1 MPEKIPAPGSFDK
14 LTRKIGA
21 GRMTK
26 AKTLKLMK
34 DPVATAKAIQLV
46 YVSCKDEGIE
56 RVRAGKGFKYMFR
69 NKPVKDKSLLKRIHS
84 LVIPPAWKNVWIC
97 RIAEGHL
104 QATGLDIRGRK
115 QYRYHPLWNELRNKT
130 KFYRLPELG
139 KLLPIIRK
147 QLDADLSLPGLPKE
161 KVLAAAVSLMEKTGI
176 RIGNE
181 FYEKLYGSFGLTTF
195 KDKHAEIKGSHLKFC
210 FRGKKGVE
218 HTVSL
223 KSRRLAKIV
232 QNCRDIPG
240 KELFQYIDEEGNRQS
255 IDSGMVNEYIRKLAG
270 EDFTAKDLR
279 TWCGTLAALTAITE
293 NGLMEGDSKKN
304 VIAVLDKVSEQLGNT
319 RTVCKKYYVHPSLL
333 ELYEGG
339 KLDKWLS
346 EKESSSK
353 NVYKGSPGERG
364 LSRIEKTLVNILENL

>member
-1 MPEKIPAPGSFDK
+1 MSSPIPALKKS
-14 LTRKIGA
+14 
-21 GRMTK
+21 
-26 AKTLKLMK
+26 TLKKLAQ
-34 DPVATAKAIQLV
+34 DPVATAEAIHLV
-46 YVSCKDEGIE
+46 YVNSKDEGIE
-56 RVRAGKGFKYMFR
+56 RAGGGKGFKYLFR
-69 NKPVKDKSLLKRIHS
+69 NKIIKDKSTLKRIRS

-97 RIAEGHL
+97 SIAEGHL
-104 QATGLDIRGRK
+104 QATGQDVMNRK

-139 KLLPIIRK
+139 KLLPVIRK
-147 QLDADLSLPGLPKE
+147 QINADLTLLGLPKE
-161 KVLAAAVSLMEKTGI
+161 KVLAVVVSLMEKTGI

-181 FYEKLYGSFGLTTF
+181 FYEKLYGSFGLTTL
-195 KDKHAEIKGSHLKFC
+195 KDKHAEIKGNQLKFC

-218 HTVSL
+218 HTISLRSL
-223 KSRRLAKIV
+223 KLAKIV
-232 QNCRDIPG
+232 QTCRDIPG

-279 TWCGTLAALTAITE
+279 TWCGTLAALTAISE
-293 NGLMEGDSKKN
+293 NGLGTGGDPKKK

-333 ELYEGG
+333 ELYENG

-346 EKESSSK
+346 KKDNTAKTE
-353 NVYKGSPGERG
+353 NG
-364 LSRIEKTLVNILENL
+364 LSTVEKTLVNILEDL